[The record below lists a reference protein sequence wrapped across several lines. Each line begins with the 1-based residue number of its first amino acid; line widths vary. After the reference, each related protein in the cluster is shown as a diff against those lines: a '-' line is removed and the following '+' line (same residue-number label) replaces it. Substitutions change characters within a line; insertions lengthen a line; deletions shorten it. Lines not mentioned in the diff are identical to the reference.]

1 MNIFP
6 KDKDKRT
13 QFILVIFG
21 TLAVLG
27 LIGFLLIRPQ
37 YQTLSKIHRA
47 ASNERNKLQT
57 IKDTIK
63 KAGDTT
69 VQLSNVT
76 ANLSSAEEDM
86 ASGDIYA
93 WTYDTIRKFKASYR
107 VDIPTIGQP
116 SLGDVD
122 LLPQFPYKQARVTIS
137 GTAYY
142 HELGRFI
149 ADFENTFPHIRVV
162 NLTIE
167 PVNTTE
173 SGNEKL
179 SFRLDVVALVKPNL

>member
-6 KDKDKRT
+6 KDKEKRT
-13 QFILVIFG
+13 QFILVILC
-21 TLAVLG
+21 TLVVLG
-27 LIGFLLIRPQ
+27 LIGFVLIRPQ
-37 YQTLSKIHRA
+37 YQTLSNIAKTEKG
-47 ASNERNKLQT
+47 ERVKLQK

-63 KAGDTT
+63 QAGDTT
-69 VQLSNVT
+69 TQLSNVT
-76 ANLSSAEEDM
+76 SNLSRAEEDM
-86 ASGDIYA
+86 ASGDNYA

-116 SLGDVD
+116 ASGDVD
-122 LLPQFPYKQARVTIS
+122 LLPRFPYKQIRVTIN

-167 PVNTTE
+167 PNG
-173 SGNEKL
+173 SDNGNEKL
-179 SFRLDVVALVKPNL
+179 SFRMDVVALVKPNS

>member
-13 QFILVIFG
+13 QFILVIFC
-21 TLAVLG
+21 TLGVLG
-27 LIGFLLIRPQ
+27 LIGFALIRPQ
-37 YQTLSKIHRA
+37 YQTLSKIH
-47 ASNERNKLQT
+47 NTERDARDKLKK
-57 IKDTIK
+57 IKDTIN

-69 VQLSNVT
+69 IQLSNVT
-76 ANLSSAEEDM
+76 ARLSSAEEDM

-107 VDIPTIGQP
+107 VDIPTVGQP
-116 SLGDVD
+116 FLGDVD
-122 LLPQFPYKQARVTIS
+122 LLPQFPYKQIRVTIS

-162 NLTIE
+162 NLTLE
-167 PVNTTE
+167 PVNPTE
-173 SGNEKL
+173 AGNEKL
-179 SFRLDVVALVKPNL
+179 AFRIDVVALVKPNL

>member
-1 MNIFP
+1 MNIIP
-6 KDKDKRT
+6 KDREKRT
-13 QFILVIFG
+13 QFILVILG
-21 TLAVLG
+21 TLVVLG

-37 YQTLSKIHRA
+37 YQTLSKIHKTV
-47 ASNERNKLQT
+47 SNERNKLEK
-57 IKDTIK
+57 IKDTLK

-69 VQLSNVT
+69 AQLSSVT
-76 ANLSSAEEDM
+76 SNLSSAEEDM

-93 WTYDTIRKFKASYR
+93 WTYDTIRKFKAAYR
-107 VDIPTIGQP
+107 VDIPTISQP
-116 SLGDVD
+116 SVGDVD
-122 LLPQFPYKQARVTIS
+122 VLPQFPYKQARVTIS

-167 PVNTTE
+167 PVNAGE

-179 SFRLDVVALVKPNL
+179 AFRLDVVALVKPNL

>member
-6 KDKDKRT
+6 KDREKRT
-13 QFILVIFG
+13 QLILVIFC
-21 TLAVLG
+21 TLVVLG
-27 LIGFLLIRPQ
+27 LIGFALIRPQ
-37 YQTLSKIHRA
+37 YETLSKIAKTESDERA
-47 ASNERNKLQT
+47 KLQK

-69 VQLSNVT
+69 TQLSNVT
-76 ANLSSAEEDM
+76 SNLSHAEEDM

-107 VDIPTIGQP
+107 VDIPTVGQP

-122 LLPQFPYKQARVTIS
+122 VLSQFPYKQIRVTIS
-137 GTAYY
+137 GTAHY

-162 NLTIE
+162 NFTIE

-173 SGNEKL
+173 PGNEKL
-179 SFRLDVVALVKPNL
+179 SFKMDIIALVKPNS

>member
-6 KDKDKRT
+6 KDKEKRT
-13 QFILVIFG
+13 QFILVIFC

-27 LIGFLLIRPQ
+27 VIGFALIRPQ
-37 YQTLSKIHRA
+37 YQTLSIIHNTEGDERA
-47 ASNERNKLQT
+47 KLQK
-57 IKDTIK
+57 IKDIIK
-63 KAGDTT
+63 QAGDTT
-69 VQLSNVT
+69 TQLSNVT
-76 ANLSSAEEDM
+76 SNLSHAEEDL
-86 ASGDIYA
+86 AAGDIYA
-93 WTYDTIRKFKASYR
+93 WTYETIRKFKASYR

-116 SLGDVD
+116 TLGDVD
-122 LLPQFPYKQARVTIS
+122 VLPQFPYKQIRVTIN

-167 PVNTTE
+167 PANATE
-173 SGNEKL
+173 AGNEKL
-179 SFRLDVVALVKPNL
+179 SFRIDIVALVKPNS

>member
-6 KDKDKRT
+6 KDKEKRT
-13 QFILVIFG
+13 QFIFVIFC
-21 TLAVLG
+21 TLVVLG
-27 LIGFLLIRPQ
+27 LIGFALIRPQ
-37 YQTLSKIHRA
+37 YQTLSKIANTASDERA
-47 ASNERNKLQT
+47 KLQK

-69 VQLSNVT
+69 TQLSNVVS
-76 ANLSSAEEDM
+76 NLSRAEEDM
-86 ASGDIYA
+86 ASGDFYA

-107 VDIPTIGQP
+107 VDIPTVGQP

-122 LLPQFPYKQARVTIS
+122 VLQQFPYKQIKVTIS

-149 ADFENTFPHIRVV
+149 SDFENTFPHIRVV

-167 PVNTTE
+167 PISTE
-173 SGNEKL
+173 PGNEKL
-179 SFRLDVVALVKPNL
+179 AFKMDIVALVRPNS

>member
-6 KDKDKRT
+6 KDKEKRT
-13 QFILVIFG
+13 QFIFVIFC

-37 YQTLSKIHRA
+37 YQTLSRIHQTA
-47 ASNERNKLQT
+47 NDERDKLQK

-69 VQLSNVT
+69 TQLSNVVS
-76 ANLSSAEEDM
+76 NLSRAEEDM
-86 ASGDIYA
+86 ASGDNYA

-116 SLGDVD
+116 SLGDED
-122 LLPQFPYKQARVTIS
+122 ALAQFPYKQLRVTIS

-149 ADFENTFPHIRVV
+149 ADFENTFPHIRIV
-162 NLTIE
+162 NLAIE
-167 PVNTTE
+167 PVNTME
-173 SGNEKL
+173 AGNEKL
-179 SFRLDVVALVKPNL
+179 SFRMDIVALVKPNS

>member
-6 KDKDKRT
+6 KDRDKRT
-13 QFILVIFG
+13 QFILVILC
-21 TLAVLG
+21 TLGVLG
-27 LIGFLLIRPQ
+27 LIGFALLRPQ
-37 YQTLSKIHRA
+37 YQTLSRIAKTESDARA
-47 ASNERNKLQT
+47 KMRT
-57 IKDTIK
+57 IKDTIN

-69 VQLSNVT
+69 IQLSNVT
-76 ANLSSAEEDM
+76 SNLSAAEEDM

-107 VDIPTIGQP
+107 VDIPTVGQP
-116 SLGDVD
+116 TLGDVD
-122 LLPQFPYKQARVTIS
+122 LLPQFPYKQIRVTIS

-149 ADFENTFPHIRVV
+149 TDFENTFPHIRVV

-167 PVNTTE
+167 PVNGIE
-173 SGNEKL
+173 PGNEKL
-179 SFRLDVVALVKPNL
+179 SFRIDIIALVKPNA

>member
-6 KDKDKRT
+6 KDKEKRT
-13 QFILVIFG
+13 QFILVIFC

-27 LIGFLLIRPQ
+27 LIGFALIRPQ
-37 YQTLSKIHRA
+37 YQTLSRIAKTESDERA
-47 ASNERNKLQT
+47 KLQK

-69 VQLSNVT
+69 TQLSNVT
-76 ANLSSAEEDM
+76 SNLSRAEEDM
-86 ASGDIYA
+86 ASGDNYA

-122 LLPQFPYKQARVTIS
+122 LLPQFPYKQIRVTIS

-167 PVNTTE
+167 PVNAIGAGE
-173 SGNEKL
+173 
-179 SFRLDVVALVKPNL
+179 

>member
-6 KDKDKRT
+6 KDKEKRT
-13 QFILVIFG
+13 QFIFVIFC
-21 TLAVLG
+21 TLVVLG
-27 LIGFLLIRPQ
+27 LIGFALIRPQ
-37 YQTLSKIHRA
+37 YQTLSKIADTASDERA
-47 ASNERNKLQT
+47 KLQK

-69 VQLSNVT
+69 TQLSNVVS
-76 ANLSSAEEDM
+76 NLSRAEEDM
-86 ASGDIYA
+86 ASGDFYA

-107 VDIPTIGQP
+107 VDIPTVGQP

-122 LLPQFPYKQARVTIS
+122 VLPQFPYKQIKVTIS

-149 ADFENTFPHIRVV
+149 SDFENTFPHIRVV

-167 PVNTTE
+167 PISTE
-173 SGNEKL
+173 PGNEKL
-179 SFRLDVVALVKPNL
+179 AFKMDIVALVRPNS

>member
-6 KDKDKRT
+6 KDREKRT
-13 QFILVIFG
+13 QFILVILC

-27 LIGFLLIRPQ
+27 LIGFALIRPQ
-37 YQTLSKIHRA
+37 YKTLSTIAHSEKDARA
-47 ASNERNKLQT
+47 KLQQ

-69 VQLSNVT
+69 TQLSEVSS
-76 ANLSSAEEDM
+76 NLSRAEEDI

-116 SLGDVD
+116 SLGEVDV
-122 LLPQFPYKQARVTIS
+122 LPQFPYKQIRGTIS

-142 HELGRFI
+142 HELGRFV

-162 NLTIE
+162 NLAIE
-167 PVNTTE
+167 PVNATDPAD
-173 SGNEKL
+173 EKL
-179 SFRLDVVALVKPNL
+179 SFRMDIVALVKPNS

>member
-6 KDKDKRT
+6 KDKEKRT
-13 QFILVIFG
+13 QFIFVIFC
-21 TLAVLG
+21 TLVVLG
-27 LIGFLLIRPQ
+27 LIGFALIRPQ
-37 YQTLSKIHRA
+37 YQTLSKIANTASDERA
-47 ASNERNKLQT
+47 KLQK

-69 VQLSNVT
+69 TQLSNIVS
-76 ANLSSAEEDM
+76 NLSHAEEDM
-86 ASGDIYA
+86 ASGDFYA

-107 VDIPTIGQP
+107 VDIPTVGQP

-122 LLPQFPYKQARVTIS
+122 VLQQFPYKQIKVTIS

-149 ADFENTFPHIRVV
+149 SDFENTFPHIRVV

-167 PVNTTE
+167 PISTE
-173 SGNEKL
+173 PGNEKL
-179 SFRLDVVALVKPNL
+179 AFKMDIVALVRPNS